1 MVAGEFVYSL
11 YLNNGYVVV
20 EERSDAVVF
29 VESYRVDVEILL
41 IIVYFG

>member
-29 VESYRVDVEILL
+29 VESHRVDLEILL
-41 IIVYFG
+41 IIVNFG